1 MEQYHGVLRRKI
13 AAFTAVGV
21 LIAASVGCRQ
31 DMHNQP
37 RYEPLEMSDLFADKR
52 SARPVIEGT
61 VARGQLK
68 DDTYFYTGKVNN
80 QPGNVFPMP
89 VTEKV
94 LARGRERFN
103 VFCTPCHSHVGDGNG
118 MIVQR
123 GLRRPPSFHIDRLRA
138 APAGH
143 YFDVMTNGFGAMPDY
158 AAQISVEDRWAIIA
172 YIRALQLS
180 QNAGQVAAGQQVGDK
195 PIAEGIDVSSIGSG
209 ATLPT
214 RRTPVKTEG
223 GRHE

>member
-1 MEQYHGVLRRKI
+1 MLRRKI

-21 LIAASVGCRQ
+21 LIAATVGCRQ